1 MIDQLTDGI
10 VWTAAVACVWTVIKA
25 GTQWL
30 SETKL
35 IGGIYGKVA
44 KARKDEAKREAEKQK
59 K

>member
-10 VWTAAVACVWTVIKA
+10 VWTAAVACVGTVIKV

-35 IGGIYGKVA
+35 IGGIYEHV
-44 KARKDEAKREAEKQK
+44 EAKRAKQAKQAKAEKE
-59 K
+59 